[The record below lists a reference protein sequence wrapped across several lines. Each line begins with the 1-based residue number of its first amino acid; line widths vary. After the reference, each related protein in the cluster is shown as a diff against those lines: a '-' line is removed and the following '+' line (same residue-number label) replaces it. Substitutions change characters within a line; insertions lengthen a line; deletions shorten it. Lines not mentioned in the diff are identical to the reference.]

1 MSSKTIALAAAAA
14 MLLGGC
20 VSTRNVKADLAALR
34 TAAPAT
40 VVVSA
45 REKPDFAA
53 MTAGKA
59 SFGLIGAMAMISA
72 GNTIVAENGIEDPA
86 AYIGSALASH
96 LSTSLGA
103 TTVDNGGTLATGTKP
118 AELAK
123 LYPGADLLLDVQ
135 TVNWSFAYFPT
146 DWNSYRVIYSAKVR
160 LIDTR
165 TGALKAEGFCARVP
179 EQAADAPSRDQLL
192 ADRAAALKR
201 ELRAAADHCIGEF
214 KTNVL
219 GV

>member
-1 MSSKTIALAAAAA
+1 MFHRTILLAATAGL
-14 MLLGGC
+14 LLGGC
-20 VSTRNVKADLAALR
+20 VSTQNVKADMAALR

-40 VVVSA
+40 VVVSSRA
-45 REKPDFAA
+45 KPDFAA

-72 GNTIVAENGIEDPA
+72 GNAIVEENGVEDPA
-86 AYIGSALASH
+86 AYIGTALAND
-96 LSTSLGA
+96 LSARLGA

-118 AELAK
+118 GELAK
-123 LYPGADLLLDVQ
+123 LYPGADLVLDVQ

-146 DWNSYRVIYSAKVR
+146 DWNSYRVIYSAKLR

-165 TGALKAEGFCARVP
+165 TGSLKAEGFCARVP

-192 ADRAAALKR
+192 ADQAAALKR
-201 ELRAAADHCIGEF
+201 ELRAAAEHCIGEF
-214 KTNVL
+214 RTNVL
-219 GV
+219 GA